1 MLAILTGS
9 GVLASVLLLFGK
21 RGSAN
26 SEVSLANPFE
36 LGSALKFGLIF
47 AAIIFVSRAA
57 QHYLGDSGVFIA
69 AGLAGLT
76 DVDAITLSM
85 ANLSRGGSVSESTA
99 AVSILIAVVVNTIV
113 KAGIAISLG
122 ALALRRY
129 TIPGF
134 AAVLATGLA
143 LIVWVLLM

>member
-1 MLAILTGS
+1 
-9 GVLASVLLLFGK
+9 VV
-21 RGSAN
+21 
-26 SEVSLANPFE
+26 NPFE

-57 QHYLGDSGVFIA
+57 QHYHRRHGRVHRRRIG
-69 AGLAGLT
+69 GT
-76 DVDAITLSM
+76 HRVDAITLSM

-129 TIPGF
+129 NHPRLRRRARHRHCAHRVGTVDVNRGEMPQAITPNP
-134 AAVLATGLA
+134 
-143 LIVWVLLM
+143 